1 MEVVLKYVDQDKSLM
16 SGTHCSSLLDFSLDS
31 TLETSSECSLYT
43 DEAVLPWPEL
53 GERQQGYYVRKA
65 REVIETA
72 FNCLAPGSEADL
84 WFATMKSMPFS
95 QSKPDDITERLVEA
109 YKLADNRHTRMQILS
124 LFVNAFSKSQ
134 LMEIIPGISKRQ
146 IDDARRHADL
156 RGPGKPS
163 NAPEIIRVHL
173 DATKTDHFLDFISS
187 SSLLQ
192 DVSYGTKSLKLDS
205 GEKLLIPAAIRTLI
219 PSRIIKQYQSY
230 CESVAFEPYSE
241 RTLFRIME
249 ACSASKQVSLQGLD
263 YIATEGAEAFDQ
275 LKSIVNV
282 LQDNGVDVT
291 WANSIKQDLK
301 AGKRYLKTDYKT
313 HTGSKERCKDHCTT
327 FSLSDP
333 NNSDYSSSCNHEHE
347 LSCHECA
354 RLTCL
359 VGKIDEKLNDKN
371 VPLTEEQRAR
381 SQYDHKRAINSI
393 LLWKAHLLRTVVQEK
408 AKQDVLTNLNKES
421 TLLIMD

>member
-1 MEVVLKYVDQDKSLM
+1 MLLFLVLESKFQIEHCDVFILPHQLPPLPSIFYIQGRQVLCSGGEDQEVEVLLKNVDQDKSLM

-31 TLETSSECSLYT
+31 TLETSFECSLYI
-43 DEAVLPWPEL
+43 DEAEELKRKRCLLSDAIVQISKGRVSPIQSTSRLPWPEL

-72 FNCLAPGSEADL
+72 FNCLAPESEADL
-84 WFATMKSMPFS
+84 WFATMKSIPFS

-124 LFVNAFSKSQ
+124 LFVNVFRKSQ
-134 LMEIIPGISKRQ
+134 LME

-163 NAPEIIRVHL
+163 NAPEIIRVRL

-241 RTLFRIME
+241 RTLFRILE

-263 YIATEGAEAFDQ
+263 YIATEGVEAFDQ

-301 AGKRYLKTDYKT
+301 AGKRYLPHWD
-313 HTGSKERCKDHCTT
+313 G
-327 FSLSDP
+327 LQ
-333 NNSDYSSSCNHEHE
+333 NSHEQ
-347 LSCHECA
+347 
-354 RLTCL
+354 
-359 VGKIDEKLNDKN
+359 
-371 VPLTEEQRAR
+371 QR
-381 SQYDHKRAINSI
+381 
-393 LLWKAHLLRTVVQEK
+393 E
-408 AKQDVLTNLNKES
+408 
-421 TLLIMD
+421 M

>member
-31 TLETSSECSLYT
+31 ILETSFECSLYI
-43 DEAVLPWPEL
+43 DEAEQLKRKRCLLSDAIVQISEGRVNPIQSTSRLPWPEL

-84 WFATMKSMPFS
+84 WFATVKSMPFS
-95 QSKPDDITERLVEA
+95 QVF

-163 NAPEIIRVHL
+163 NAPEIIRVRL

-230 CESVAFEPYSE
+230 CESVAFEPYTE
-241 RTLFRIME
+241 RTLFRILE

-291 WANSIKQDLK
+291 
-301 AGKRYLKTDYKT
+301 
-313 HTGSKERCKDHCTT
+313 
-327 FSLSDP
+327 
-333 NNSDYSSSCNHEHE
+333 
-347 LSCHECA
+347 
-354 RLTCL
+354 
-359 VGKIDEKLNDKN
+359 
-371 VPLTEEQRAR
+371 
-381 SQYDHKRAINSI
+381 
-393 LLWKAHLLRTVVQEK
+393 
-408 AKQDVLTNLNKES
+408 
-421 TLLIMD
+421 